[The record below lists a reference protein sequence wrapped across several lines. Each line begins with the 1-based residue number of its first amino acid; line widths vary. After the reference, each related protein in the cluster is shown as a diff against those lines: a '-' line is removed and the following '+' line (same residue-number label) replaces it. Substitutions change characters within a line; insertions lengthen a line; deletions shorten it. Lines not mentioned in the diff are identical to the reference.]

1 MLSHTVL
8 PQAED
13 PTRVLFMGDSVT
25 AYGRIIDALAN
36 QLASETTSYFNGGIE
51 GYNIQQEVEF
61 FLRYQKDI
69 RPDVIVHQLHVNDL
83 FPSSYPVRT
92 GDGKVRI
99 YSPRVRTVEVN
110 QTLYRYSQL
119 YRFLFAQLS
128 SKPSKDELKD
138 AAFKALQTMRDYT
151 RDNGITYYL
160 VFFPTLQPLAEWTAY
175 DKDTLDYLT
184 RVVRE
189 LGLDVVELQD
199 VAERLFAQGID
210 PGNLPGDTWHPNQ
223 RMADE
228 AATYIL
234 QKIPA
239 LRTRL
244 NSPPTTAKTDTRTNG
259 QL

>member
-1 MLSHTVL
+1 
-8 PQAED
+8 
-13 PTRVLFMGDSVT
+13 
-25 AYGRIIDALAN
+25 
-36 QLASETTSYFNGGIE
+36 
-51 GYNIQQEVEF
+51 
-61 FLRYQKDI
+61 
-69 RPDVIVHQLHVNDL
+69 
-83 FPSSYPVRT
+83 
-92 GDGKVRI
+92 
-99 YSPRVRTVEVN
+99 
-110 QTLYRYSQL
+110 
-119 YRFLFAQLS
+119 
-128 SKPSKDELKD
+128 
-138 AAFKALQTMRDYT
+138 
-151 RDNGITYYL
+151 
-160 VFFPTLQPLAEWTAY
+160 
-175 DKDTLDYLT
+175 
-184 RVVRE
+184 VRE